1 MTGAGVLLLVGLATI
16 VSTGLVVALGAGRWR
31 AATRRWVSRPCV
43 GAALRRAR
51 MLRDGLVNRFGPV
64 RAFLVLMAAAFLPI
78 AIGCHILGVVVQH
91 VPVTTID
98 VRLNSWFL
106 DQQRVT
112 PWLGDPVRAMNR
124 IANWRETLTV
134 SLLASVALGCMT
146 RRRRWLPALL
156 IGTVVLAEWSL
167 QSTLNFT
174 VDPSPPPTGRGL
186 FPSGGTA
193 RVIAVYGTI
202 LCLALRRMQVPR
214 WLAISGWIVIAVAAF
229 LQGFARVFA
238 GYHWTSDLAG
248 GVLLG
253 VLLLAA
259 TLAALTAFDVA
270 RVGPGDGVLGALGR
284 AGERDAG
291 Q

>member
-1 MTGAGVLLLVGLATI
+1 MTGAGLVFLVGLSVV
-16 VSTGLVVALGAGRWR
+16 VSTGSVVALGARRWR
-31 AATRRWVSRPCV
+31 AATRRRASRPRV

-51 MLRDGLVNRFGPV
+51 MLRDGLVNRLGPV
-64 RAFLVLMAAAFLPI
+64 RAFLVLMAAAVPPI
-78 AIGCHILGVVVQH
+78 AICCHVLGVVVQH

-106 DQQRVT
+106 DQNGVT
-112 PWLGDPVRAMNR
+112 TWLGDPVRAMNR
-124 IANWRETLTV
+124 IANWRETVTV
-134 SLLASVALGCMT
+134 SLLASVALGCAT
-146 RRRRWLPALL
+146 RRRRWCAALL
-156 IGTVVLAEWSL
+156 IGTVVVAEWSL

-174 VDPSPPPTGRGL
+174 VDPSPPPTGDGL

-202 LCLALRRMQVPR
+202 LCLALRRMQVR
-214 WLAISGWIVIAVAAF
+214 RLLAVTGWIGIAVTAF

-270 RVGPGDGVLGALGR
+270 RVDPGENVLGALGR
-284 AGERDAG
+284 AGERDAAR
-291 Q
+291 